1 MGESTQPA
9 RPVVPSR
16 RGLIVGLL
24 LCVVAIA
31 FEAVAVVTAMPAA
44 EADLG
49 QVELYAWAFTAFM
62 IAQTFAI
69 VAAGQASDRVGPKQP
84 LIVGFLVFA
93 AGLVIAGTAPNM
105 LVLIAGRAV
114 QGLGGGTM
122 NLAVM
127 VLVARVFDERERA
140 VMITWMSFAWV
151 LPAFIG
157 PTIAAWLS
165 TTWSWHLVF
174 FSVLPVM
181 AIGGVLSF
189 GPLRRIQLGPVEQ
202 PDAGPSGTG
211 HRLRSAALVAL
222 GAAALQLAGQHIEL
236 LSLAWL
242 AAGIV
247 LLGIGLPPLLPR
259 GYRPTGTGLAANVN
273 VRMLA
278 AGAFFGVDTFLTLML
293 VRAEG
298 LSLFWAG
305 VVVTVGSVGWTTGS
319 WLQSRGWLRLRRDT
333 IASFGAAFTAVG
345 LALIALAAWLPG
357 ALLWLIVG
365 GWVVAGLG
373 MGLHMASTSLVVMQL
388 SAETEIGRNSSSLQ
402 VGEALGNALAAGI
415 AGTLFTLAMPAQTQA
430 FGTLF
435 TAMTILAVAA
445 LASALRIGPVT
456 NHSIVG
462 ARMVHPPDAGAPVE
476 GL

>member
-1 MGESTQPA
+1 MSTQDA
-9 RPVVPSR
+9 AVAPSR
-16 RGLIVGLL
+16 RGLVVGLL

-84 LIVGFLVFA
+84 LVVGFIVFA

-105 LVLIAGRAV
+105 LVLVAGRFV

-127 VLVARVFDERERA
+127 VLVARVFDARERA
-140 VMITWMSFAWV
+140 VVITWMSFAWM

-165 TTWSWHLVF
+165 TTWTWHLVF

-181 AIGGVLSF
+181 AVGGALTF
-189 GPLRRIQLGPVEQ
+189 GPLRRIDLAPVEHA
-202 PDAGPSGTG
+202 DAVPSRTG

-222 GAAALQLAGQHIEL
+222 GAAALQVAGQHIEL
-236 LSLAWL
+236 LSLVWL
-242 AAGIV
+242 AAGIA
-247 LLGIGLPPLLPR
+247 LLGFGLPPLLPR

-278 AGAFFGVDTFLTLML
+278 AGAFFGTDTFLTLML
-293 VRAEG
+293 VRSEG
-298 LSLFWAG
+298 LDLFWAG
-305 VVVTVGSVGWTTGS
+305 VVVTVGSAGWTTGS

-333 IASFGAAFTAVG
+333 IASVGAACTAAG
-345 LALIALAAWLPG
+345 MALIAVGAWFPG
-357 ALLWLIVG
+357 SLLWLLIG
-365 GWVVAGLG
+365 GWVVGGLG

-388 SAETEIGRNSSSLQ
+388 SAEPELGRNSSSLQ
-402 VGEALGNALAAGI
+402 VGEALGNALAAGV
-415 AGTLFTLAMPAQTQA
+415 AGTLFALAMPDQRLA

-435 TAMTILAVAA
+435 TAMAVIAVAA
-445 LASALRIGPVT
+445 FASALRIGPVT
-456 NHSIVG
+456 NHSIVPVRL
-462 ARMVHPPDAGAPVE
+462 AHPPDPAAPFE
-476 GL
+476 QP

>member
-1 MGESTQPA
+1 MDESTQSA
-9 RPVVPSR
+9 RPIAPSR

-84 LIVGFLVFA
+84 LVVGFIVFA

-105 LVLIAGRAV
+105 LVLVAGRFV

-127 VLVARVFDERERA
+127 VLVARLFDARERA
-140 VMITWMSFAWV
+140 VVITWMSFAWM

-165 TTWSWHLVF
+165 LTWSWHLVF

-181 AIGGVLSF
+181 AVGGALIF
-189 GPLRRIQLGPVEQ
+189 GPLRRIELAPVDQ
-202 PDAGPSGTG
+202 TDAVPSRTG

-222 GAAALQLAGQHIEL
+222 GAAALQVAGQHIEL
-236 LSLAWL
+236 LSLLWL
-242 AAGIV
+242 AAGIA
-247 LLGIGLPPLLPR
+247 LLGFGLPPLLPR

-273 VRMLA
+273 LRMLA
-278 AGAFFGVDTFLTLML
+278 AGAFFGADTFLTLML
-293 VRAEG
+293 VRSEG
-298 LSLFWAG
+298 LNLSWGG
-305 VVVTVGSVGWTTGS
+305 VVVTIGSAGWTTGS
-319 WLQSRGWLRLRRDT
+319 WLQSRSWLRLRRDT
-333 IASFGAAFTAVG
+333 IASVGAALTAAG
-345 LALIALAAWLPG
+345 LALIAVAAWFPG
-357 ALLWLIVG
+357 SLLGLIIG

-388 SAETEIGRNSSSLQ
+388 SAEPELGRNSSSLQ

-415 AGTLFTLAMPAQTQA
+415 AGTLFALAMPDQRLA
-430 FGTLF
+430 FGILF
-435 TAMTILAVAA
+435 TAMGVIAAAA
-445 LASALRIGPVT
+445 LVSSLRIGPVV
-456 NHSIVG
+456 NHSIV
-462 ARMVHPPDAGAPVE
+462 PPDPDLYRVV
-476 GL
+476 